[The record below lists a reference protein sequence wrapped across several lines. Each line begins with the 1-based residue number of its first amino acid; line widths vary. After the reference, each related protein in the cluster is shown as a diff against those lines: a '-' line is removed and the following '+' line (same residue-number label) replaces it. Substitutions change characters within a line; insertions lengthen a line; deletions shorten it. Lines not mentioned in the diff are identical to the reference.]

1 MSELYKSSTGIK
13 VGDKHYAYPTYASL
27 VQYDG
32 ENNVN
37 VKEKIDEIVANVIDP
52 VNQARVRQIKVTIP
66 ASAWTAGSYSVAM
79 SDNAVETYT
88 QRAKV
93 AVDGMKESSV
103 VEFSTKTHITDSFRQ
118 IALMENYEGG
128 ISFYASTAPTS
139 DVVVVINEGPGVSVT
154 EYATTPQLGIY
165 KASYIVDGWTDASS
179 AEKANGYNYK
189 QTVALVAETENAPEV
204 TENSEFLTAGSVQ
217 STGVAATDLTLQTAL
232 GVICDGCTE
241 TGSGTVTTLVKKKPS
256 CDVVVRWGLMT

>member
-79 SDNAVETYT
+79 SDNAVE
-88 QRAKV
+88 
-93 AVDGMKESSV
+93 
-103 VEFSTKTHITDSFRQ
+103 
-118 IALMENYEGG
+118 N
-128 ISFYASTAPTS
+128 
-139 DVVVVINEGPGVSVT
+139 
-154 EYATTPQLGIY
+154 
-165 KASYIVDGWTDASS
+165 
-179 AEKANGYNYK
+179 
-189 QTVALVAETENAPEV
+189 
-204 TENSEFLTAGSVQ
+204 
-217 STGVAATDLTLQTAL
+217 
-232 GVICDGCTE
+232 
-241 TGSGTVTTLVKKKPS
+241 
-256 CDVVVRWGLMT
+256 